1 MDALNKGRRL
11 LFLLSAT
18 AFLLSVLSLSGCGTF
33 VAGDEDVFASDYAA
47 RLKEQVHPGVTAR
60 SDLRELFG
68 TPITSSETWRI
79 ELFRIDNED
88 FYTVWGGMILLPGP
102 IWSETATQAI
112 YALAVYDSDWKV
124 SDFGTGYFVEEI
136 HEFRRMQQK
145 DAVAGGFRLE
155 VGSILRELEPESEC
169 LYAPRAATEA
179 VLSAQPKAG
188 ACTIYLVNSGDNAR
202 LFVDGNI
209 YFNPRGTLSRGFLAV
224 SVLPGKHEIK
234 VDPYHRYGGS
244 LDYKGE
250 AKTEVNCIE
259 GQRLFVEI
267 KPDISYEPSL
277 FRRSTLTAEFLVS
290 NEPLDVFKA
299 FPLILY
305 HNEKWIGPDK
315 PNYDRPVR

>member
-1 MDALNKGRRL
+1 METRITCRVIAGSILCV
-11 LFLLSAT
+11 
-18 AFLLSVLSLSGCGTF
+18 VLSLTGCGTF
-33 VAGDEDVFASDYAA
+33 LVGDEGVVAPYQATSLEDRVY
-47 RLKEQVHPGVTAR
+47 PGVTSR
-60 SDLRELFG
+60 SDINKLLG
-68 TPITSSETWRI
+68 TPVTSSETWRI
-79 ELFRIDNED
+79 ELYRTDND
-88 FYTVWGGMILLPGP
+88 DAYTIWGGMLIFPLP

-112 YALAVYDSDWKV
+112 YALVTYDKNWKV

-136 HEFRRMQQK
+136 HESRLMQQK

-155 VGSILRELEPESEC
+155 VGSVLRELEPESEC
-169 LYAPRAATEA
+169 LYAPKAVTEA
-179 VLSAQPKAG
+179 VLSAQPQAG
-188 ACTIYLVNSGDNAR
+188 TCTIYLANSGDNAR
-202 LFVDGNI
+202 LFVDGDI
-209 YFNPRGTLSRGFLAV
+209 YFNPRGTLRRGFLAV

-234 VDPYHRYGGS
+234 VDPYFKYGGS

-250 AKTEVNCIE
+250 ATREVNCSE

-277 FRRSTLTAEFLVS
+277 FRRSTLTAEFVVS

-315 PNYDRPVR
+315 PNFDQPVR